1 VNPSIF
7 DPPPERTAI
16 VMRELRRAESMGA
29 MPVGVSELRAKCGL
43 APDDLAEAMGALEKD
58 KTVTR
63 LPEGYIFTPPDPDAD
78 DKPESAEEEQDGGE
92 EGAFT
97 VREYGGVHTA
107 TLEEATEKAIRVT
120 VAVQVDLAAS
130 GDDEDLVEQAALVAD
145 RVRALTDD
153 DPLLHGATARVHRV
167 ETYEGIRTL
176 YPS

>member
-1 VNPSIF
+1 ME
-7 DPPPERTAI
+7 DPAPRIAI
-16 VMRELRRAESMGA
+16 VMRELRRADSLGA

-78 DKPESAEEEQDGGE
+78 DKPEGAEEEQDEGE

-97 VREYGGVHTA
+97 VGEYGPVHTL
-107 TLEEATEKAIRVT
+107 TLEESTERAVRVT

-130 GDDEDLVEQAALVAD
+130 GDDEDLVEQATLVAE
-145 RVRALTDD
+145 RVRALAHDD
-153 DPLLHGATARVHRV
+153 ELLHGASVRVHRV

>member
-1 VNPSIF
+1 MSVDEGKLAGN
-7 DPPPERTAI
+7 TAI
-16 VMRELRRAESMGA
+16 AMRELRRAESMGA

-43 APDDLAEAMGALEKD
+43 APDDLAEAMGALEDD

-78 DKPESAEEEQDGGE
+78 DKPESE
-92 EGAFT
+92 EGEADEEGSFT
-97 VREYGGVHTA
+97 VGKYGPVHTL
-107 TLEEATEKAIRVT
+107 TLEESTERAVRVT
-120 VAVQVDLAAS
+120 VAVQIDLAAS
-130 GDDEDLVEQAALVAD
+130 GDDDDLVEQATLVAE
-145 RVRALTDD
+145 RMRELTDD